1 MSEYQY
7 TKDWFNWAPAVWEQ
21 LVPMLPERK
30 AFLEIGSFE
39 GRSAVWMLEN
49 MMGPGDWIDCVDTWE
64 GGEEHKADGEDMMSV
79 EARFDHNIIKAL
91 DCKSAQHRSRE
102 GSWGHTRFASPGPD
116 AENNRVYKYKSTSTE
131 FLGRKLAHWFDGKNV
146 YDFIYIDGSHTAPDV
161 LTDACMAWPLLKPK
175 GLMVFDDYLWG
186 NPRDA
191 LHRPKIAIDAFTN
204 IFGETAEIVHV
215 GYQLVVRKKG
225 E

>member
-1 MSEYQY
+1 MTEYQF
-7 TKDWFNWAPAVWEQ
+7 TKDWFNWAPEVWNQ
-21 LVPMLPERK
+21 LIPMLSGTAGNRK
-30 AFLEIGSFE
+30 FLEIGSFE
-39 GRSAVWMLEN
+39 GRSSVWIAEN
-49 MMGPGDWIDCVDTWE
+49 MMQDGDHLSCIDTWE
-64 GGEEHKADGEDMMSV
+64 GGEEHGEENMSEV
-79 EARFDHNIIKAL
+79 EERFRANIILAAK
-91 DCKSAQHRSRE
+91 KFPERSIIQNK
-102 GSWGHTRFASPGPD
+102 G
-116 AENNRVYKYKSTSTE
+116 TSV
-131 FLGRKLAHWFDGKNV
+131 LVLSHKLRHGGLF
-146 YDFIYIDGSHTAPDV
+146 DFIYIDGSHTAPDV
-161 LTDACMAWPLLKPK
+161 LTDACMAWPLLKPM